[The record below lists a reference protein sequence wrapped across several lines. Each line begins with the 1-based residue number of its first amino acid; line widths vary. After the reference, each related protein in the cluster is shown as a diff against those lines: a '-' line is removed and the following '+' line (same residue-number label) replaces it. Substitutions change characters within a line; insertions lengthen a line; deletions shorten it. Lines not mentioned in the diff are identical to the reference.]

1 MKHKDHLTKTTGK
14 QAHGAMTKSAPSF
27 GKGDLAQGHRK
38 LAPAPASP
46 PTPTA
51 HERLSHLF

>member
-1 MKHKDHLTKTTGK
+1 MAKKGMQKAVSAKKARVTEAEVTHGYRTLT
-14 QAHGAMTKSAPSF
+14 
-27 GKGDLAQGHRK
+27 
-38 LAPAPASP
+38 PAPASP